1 MTPHTPGPWGIVTA
15 AKYGADH
22 DHPAVI
28 KDEGD
33 GIPWC
38 VIAARVTGP
47 DLHQARANAR
57 LIAAAP
63 EMLALIQYVATSKC
77 KHPDDSQACH
87 FCAAR
92 ALLARIEGKE

>member
-63 EMLALIQYVATSKC
+63 RMWDFVLAFIEN
-77 KHPDDSQACH
+77 
-87 FCAAR
+87 R
-92 ALLARIEGKE
+92 ASFTEAEEIRKAVNG